1 MPVYGGG
8 YMKRFIVILLVSSIR
23 NLRELLKWIM
33 FIDKIIRRLRDQDY
47 SS

>member
-1 MPVYGGG
+1 
-8 YMKRFIVILLVSSIR
+8 MKRFIVILLISSIS

-33 FIDKIIRRLRDQDY
+33 FIGEIIRRLRDQDY